1 MFTHLSLTAIM
12 APGVPP
18 PVHPKDRKL
27 LRPLKSLGQPKTEIA
42 GISFLR
48 RTQYTAD
55 ENGRA
60 RSDPTVARNFVKSS
74 SKKRRQTDAS
84 KDESINVLRSV
95 IKSFDIANPADAYKG
110 PDTDHKI
117 RGFAPTIAETDAWK
131 KPLHPSNPKL
141 KLVDAYPIL
150 PDLDALTDSNG
161 YIVAK
166 FAGNPANATDS
177 YDERMEV
184 GLLHPIELTAAKMV
198 EFKSRVAAHEADPIN
213 YPDAGVPTFDY
224 EFFLPDDVQT
234 AKNMKKKLD
243 VNNPERDDPKLYT
256 HKGVSGHKDSFRLNL
271 VRVYETGLHSNN
283 STHPYQE
290 VALALFDPELEEQM
304 AGITVGDA
312 SGGAISR
319 QKGAYYH
326 PIISKVQLKPRRSK
340 HLAQMGLQAGA
351 GSLDD
356 TERIDAVDATVRELD
371 EVELGLRTSYK
382 ATLGVVT
389 EAKA

>member
-1 MFTHLSLTAIM
+1 MFTYLLSTAIM
-12 APGVPP
+12 APELPP
-18 PVHPKDRKL
+18 QVHPKDRKL

-55 ENGRA
+55 ETGRA
-60 RSDPTVARNFVKSS
+60 RSDPTVARNFVNPNL
-74 SKKRRQTDAS
+74 KKRRQTDAS
-84 KDESINVLRSV
+84 KDEPINVLRSV

-110 PDTDHKI
+110 PDTEHKV
-117 RGFAPTIAETDAWK
+117 RGFAPTSVETDAWK
-131 KPLHPSNPKL
+131 KPVHPSNPKL

-177 YDERMEV
+177 YDERMDV

-198 EFKSRVAAHEADPIN
+198 EFQSRVAAHEADPIN
-213 YPDAGVPTFDY
+213 YPDAGLPTYDY

-256 HKGVSGHKDSFRLNL
+256 HKGISGHKDSFRLNL

-283 STHPYQE
+283 SAHPYQE
-290 VALALFDPELEEQM
+290 VALALLDPELEDQ
-304 AGITVGDA
+304 ITVGDV
-312 SGGAISR
+312 SGRAVSR

-351 GSLDD
+351 GNLDD
-356 TERIDAVDATVRELD
+356 IERIDAVDAIVRELD
-371 EVELGLRTSYK
+371 EVELGLRAAYK

-389 EAKA
+389 EA